1 MRIVNR
7 KTDLRCWSDR
17 KNVRKYDPKSEL
29 RSIIAYRKVKTSMK
43 QGKRDAIEKHIE
55 KGAGV
60 AMERNH

>member
-1 MRIVNR
+1 M
-7 KTDLRCWSDR
+7 
-17 KNVRKYDPKSEL
+17 YDPKSEL

-55 KGAGV
+55 KGVGV